1 MKDMIDPEKTYL
13 KESQENP
20 ENKTEDVNTV
30 IELLHEE
37 IKQRKLVE
45 QENQRLLHERNERIK
60 ELTALHSTALLFQ
73 DETITLPELLQ
84 KIVALL
90 PPAWQY
96 PEITEARILYGDI
109 EFTTLD
115 FHQTVWTQ
123 KTEFITSYGKN
134 GCIEVVYTEERPVEV
149 EGPFLAEER
158 NLINSLA
165 EMLKYF
171 LEHKHSEEAMKK
183 LSIAVEESYDWVLIT
198 DRYGHIEYLNRAVT
212 EITGY
217 TKEELMG
224 KNPKLLK
231 SGKHD
236 EEFYKNMW
244 TTMLSGHAFRA
255 ILTNRKKDGSLFE
268 VFHTIT
274 PLKDSKGT
282 ITHFIATAKD
292 LTQQRQF
299 EEKLNYLSYYDVL
312 TGLPNRNLFI
322 DRLNQLILRAEH
334 EKKLVAVLAVDIKRF
349 AYINDTFGPPVG
361 DAVLKETG
369 KRLVN
374 SIRDG
379 ETVARFGNDE
389 FEVAIGNISNT
400 KDIVVAVEKIINEV
414 TQPLKLISEDILI
427 SISIGISI
435 YPNDGMDT
443 LTLIK
448 NSDAALLKAKAHGMT
463 DYQFYTGDLN
473 IRALEFISLERHLFN
488 ALKNNEFV
496 MHYQPYFY
504 TGTGKLAGMESLIRW
519 NSPGSG
525 MVSPA
530 KFIPILEETG
540 MIMEVGLWIMKT
552 VCNQVLEW
560 QQRGYSVVPVAVNF
574 SPAQFRQKELGN
586 ILEDVIVESCID
598 PKFLT
603 LEITESLFMQD
614 FESARRVLERLSKM
628 GVSISIDDFGTG
640 YSSLARLKRIPINNL
655 KIDISFIKDITSN
668 ADDASIVSTIISM
681 AHNLGHKTIAEGI
694 ETEEQL
700 KILRILRCD
709 MVQGYYFS
717 KSLPPDEVE
726 KFLIRS
732 ERRD

>member
-1 MKDMIDPEKTYL
+1 M
-13 KESQENP
+13 
-20 ENKTEDVNTV
+20 EDSEDFETV

-60 ELTALHSTALLFQ
+60 ELTALHSTALLLQ
-73 DETITLPELLQ
+73 NANITIPELL
-84 KIVALL
+84 KEIVSLL

-96 PEITEARILYGDI
+96 PEMTAARILYGDI
-109 EFTTLD
+109 GFTTPD
-115 FHQTVWTQ
+115 FNRTACSQ
-123 KTEFITSYGKN
+123 KADFTTYDGKN
-134 GCIEVVYTEERPVEV
+134 GCIEVVYLEEKPDEV

-165 EMLKYF
+165 EMLKVF
-171 LEHKHSEEAMKK
+171 LDHKQAEEGMKK
-183 LSIAVEESYDWVLIT
+183 LSLAVEESYDWVLIT
-198 DRYGHIEYLNRAVT
+198 DRTGRIEYLNRAVT

-244 TTMLSGHAFRA
+244 TTMLSGHVFRA

-274 PLKDSKGT
+274 PLKDSKGNV
-282 ITHFIATAKD
+282 THFIATAKD
-292 LTQQRQF
+292 MTQQRQF
-299 EEKLNYLSYYDVL
+299 EEKLNYLAYYDVL

-322 DRLNQLILRAEH
+322 DRLKQLILRAEH

-369 KRLVN
+369 RRLIN
-374 SIRDG
+374 SIREGD
-379 ETVARFGNDE
+379 TVARFGNDE
-389 FEVAIGNISNT
+389 FEIAIGDISDT
-400 KDIVVAVEKIINEV
+400 KDIVIAVEKIINEV
-414 TQPLKLISEDILI
+414 VQPLKLNSEDILI
-427 SISIGISI
+427 NISIGISI
-435 YPNDGMDT
+435 YPNDGEDS

-448 NSDAALLKAKAHGMT
+448 NADAALLKVKVLGMT
-463 DYQFYTGDLN
+463 DYRFYTGDLN
-473 IRALEFISLERHLFN
+473 IRASEFISLERNLFN

-504 TGTGKLAGMESLIRW
+504 TSTGKLAGMESLIRW
-519 NSPGSG
+519 NSPESG
-525 MVSPA
+525 MASPA

-552 VCNQVLEW
+552 VCNQVMEW
-560 QQRGYSVVPVAVNF
+560 HQRGYSVVPVAVNF

-628 GVSISIDDFGTG
+628 GISISIDDFGTG
-640 YSSLARLKRIPINNL
+640 YSSLARLKRLPINNL

-668 ADDASIVSTIISM
+668 PDDASIVSTIISM

-717 KSLPPDEVE
+717 KPLPADEVE
-726 KFLIRS
+726 RFLLS
-732 ERRD
+732 S